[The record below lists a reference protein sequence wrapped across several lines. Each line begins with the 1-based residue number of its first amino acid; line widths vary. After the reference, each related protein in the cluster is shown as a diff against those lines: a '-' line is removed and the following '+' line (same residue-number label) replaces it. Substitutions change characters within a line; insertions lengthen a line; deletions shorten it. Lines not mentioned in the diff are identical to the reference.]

1 MRTEIL
7 RPSGQETTPVLDL
20 RGRPKDLPES
30 LKPYLHDGKI
40 KIGEVSKRLPD
51 ESLSEFDKRIHD
63 YLESPYCTKAFTDR
77 QKIHIKGADLYN
89 PDKSYYMNAESL
101 NNIDIKELLLS
112 GKIKLTKAGDWNK
125 KFLVHHPGIKGVVVH
140 QYGSDTVLTEYGLVH
155 VSDKGVHM
163 VPKEAES

>member
-1 MRTEIL
+1 
-7 RPSGQETTPVLDL
+7 
-20 RGRPKDLPES
+20 
-30 LKPYLHDGKI
+30 
-40 KIGEVSKRLPD
+40 
-51 ESLSEFDKRIHD
+51 
-63 YLESPYCTKAFTDR
+63 
-77 QKIHIKGADLYN
+77 
-89 PDKSYYMNAESL
+89 MNAESL